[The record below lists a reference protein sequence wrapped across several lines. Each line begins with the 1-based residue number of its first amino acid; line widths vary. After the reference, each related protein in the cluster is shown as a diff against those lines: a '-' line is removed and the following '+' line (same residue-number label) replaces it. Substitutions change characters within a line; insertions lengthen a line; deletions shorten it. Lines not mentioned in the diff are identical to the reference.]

1 MNIIDDIVKRYVFY
15 VGSLIEQRL
24 IELMIVGCECGETD
38 DFTICY
44 QEPYKFMY
52 ILCDNCKKRHY
63 IAAVEELQNEIS
75 GYDCLS

>member
-1 MNIIDDIVKRYVFY
+1 MNIIDDIVKKYAFY

-24 IELMIVGCECGETD
+24 IELMIMGCECGETD

-52 ILCDNCKKRHY
+52 ILCDNCKKKHY
-63 IAAVEELQNEIS
+63 IAAIEEFQNEIS
-75 GYDCLS
+75 GYDYL

>member
-1 MNIIDDIVKRYVFY
+1 MNIIDDIVKRYAFY

-24 IELMIVGCECGETD
+24 IELMIMGCECGETD
-38 DFTICY
+38 DFTVCY

-52 ILCDNCKKRHY
+52 ILCDNCKKKHY

-75 GYDCLS
+75 GYDCL

>member
-24 IELMIVGCECGETD
+24 IELMIMGCECGETD
-38 DFTICY
+38 NFTICY

-52 ILCDNCKKRHY
+52 ILCDNCKKKHRIKAIEEFQDK
-63 IAAVEELQNEIS
+63 IA
-75 GYDCLS
+75 GYDCL

>member
-24 IELMIVGCECGETD
+24 IELMIMGCECGETD

-75 GYDCLS
+75 GYDCL

>member
-1 MNIIDDIVKRYVFY
+1 MNIIDDIVKKYAFY

-24 IELMIVGCECGETD
+24 IELMIMGCECGETD

-75 GYDCLS
+75 GYDCL

>member
-1 MNIIDDIVKRYVFY
+1 MNTIDDIVKRYVFY

-52 ILCDNCKKRHY
+52 ILCDNCKKKHRIKAIEEFQDE
-63 IAAVEELQNEIS
+63 IA
-75 GYDCLS
+75 GYGYL

>member
-1 MNIIDDIVKRYVFY
+1 MNIIDDIIKRYVFY
-15 VGSLIEQRL
+15 VDSLIEQRL
-24 IELMIVGCECGETD
+24 IELMMMGCECGETD

-75 GYDCLS
+75 GYDCL

>member
-24 IELMIVGCECGETD
+24 IELMIIGCECGETD
-38 DFTICY
+38 NFTICY

-52 ILCDNCKKRHY
+52 ILCDNCKKKHY
-63 IAAVEELQNEIS
+63 IAAIEEFQNEIS
-75 GYDCLS
+75 GYDYL

>member
-1 MNIIDDIVKRYVFY
+1 MNIIDDIVKRYAFY

-24 IELMIVGCECGETD
+24 IELMIMGCECGETD

-75 GYDCLS
+75 GYDCL

>member
-1 MNIIDDIVKRYVFY
+1 MSIIDDIVKRYAFY

-24 IELMIVGCECGETD
+24 IKLMIMGCECGETD

-75 GYDCLS
+75 GYDCL

>member
-75 GYDCLS
+75 GYDCL

>member
-52 ILCDNCKKRHY
+52 ILCDNCKKKHY
-63 IAAVEELQNEIS
+63 IAAIEKFQNEIS
-75 GYDCLS
+75 GYDYL

>member
-1 MNIIDDIVKRYVFY
+1 MSIIDDIVKRYAFY

-24 IELMIVGCECGETD
+24 IELMIMGCECGETD

-75 GYDCLS
+75 GYDCL

>member
-24 IELMIVGCECGETD
+24 IELMIIGCECGETD
-38 DFTICY
+38 NFTICY

-52 ILCDNCKKRHY
+52 ILCDNCKKKHY
-63 IAAVEELQNEIS
+63 IAAIEELQNEIS
-75 GYDCLS
+75 GYDCT

>member
-24 IELMIVGCECGETD
+24 IELMIIGCECGETD
-38 DFTICY
+38 NFTICY

-52 ILCDNCKKRHY
+52 ILCDNCKKKHY
-63 IAAVEELQNEIS
+63 IAAIEELQNEIS
-75 GYDCLS
+75 GYDCL

>member
-1 MNIIDDIVKRYVFY
+1 MSIIDDIVKRYAFY

-24 IELMIVGCECGETD
+24 IELMIMGCECGETD

-52 ILCDNCKKRHY
+52 ILCDNCKKKHY
-63 IAAVEELQNEIS
+63 IAAIEELQNEIS
-75 GYDCLS
+75 GYDCL

>member
-52 ILCDNCKKRHY
+52 ILCDNCKKKHY
-63 IAAVEELQNEIS
+63 IAAIEEFQNEIS
-75 GYDCLS
+75 GYGYL